1 MRKRI
6 SILPLQS
13 KPVYTKVRAELASPL
28 VRWIRQHSRFVKIT
42 SSLLVVI
49 VIAGAVFMMIQ
60 NGKGPA
66 DGSADPNPV
75 TTPPVTAPP
84 ASSDTVPEKPL
95 PTATVVEEGEQE
107 GRTELSFHFKQPVA
121 CRDFNVDELQIVG
134 KDASTLFEV
143 ASPELTR
150 VCADETTGEAKA
162 DPSGTEIES
171 TENQTDPNTGTT
183 EGEDSSDPAEGEAV
197 QSSESVGDAQEN
209 QTYSSQVTVKL
220 DKPLDVPSRKVVVDG
235 VSYELSDES
244 ALSEEQTPENETD
257 EGV

>member
-1 MRKRI
+1 MVSTAFAVRENHFIFACGDRYCWRCLHDDPKRQGTCGWQCR
-6 SILPLQS
+6 SES
-13 KPVYTKVRAELASPL
+13 GHY
-28 VRWIRQHSRFVKIT
+28 
-42 SSLLVVI
+42 
-49 VIAGAVFMMIQ
+49 
-60 NGKGPA
+60 
-66 DGSADPNPV
+66 
-75 TTPPVTAPP
+75 PPVTAPP

-95 PTATVVEEGEQE
+95 LTATVVEEGEQE
-107 GRTELSFHFKQPVA
+107 GRTELSFHFKQPAA

-134 KDASTLFEV
+134 KDASTLFEA

-171 TENQTDPNTGTT
+171 TENQTDPNTGTA

-220 DKPLDVPSRKVVVDG
+220 DKPLDVSLVEKVVVDG

-244 ALSEEQTPENETD
+244 ALSEEPEQTPENETD